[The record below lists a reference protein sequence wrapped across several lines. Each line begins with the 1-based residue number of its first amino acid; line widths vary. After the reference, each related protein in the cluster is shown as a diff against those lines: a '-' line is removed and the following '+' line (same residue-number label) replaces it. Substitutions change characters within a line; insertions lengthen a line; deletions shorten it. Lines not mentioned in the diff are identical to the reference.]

1 MAVMNV
7 LLLFNGK
14 FDNDLVTHYG
24 SLIIAIKVVIT
35 AGDLKL
41 LAHD

>member
-1 MAVMNV
+1 MVVMNV
-7 LLLFNGK
+7 LLSFIGK
-14 FDNDLVTHYG
+14 FNNDLVTHYG

-35 AGDLKL
+35 VVDLKL